1 VLYDRFVT
9 HKVHANALPPHD
21 FADIVRTEVMG
32 AAPPGT
38 NQVFFSG
45 PSSADANEAAI
56 ATAMSHYAARNNLD
70 SVAGVC
76 VVGFNNSNHG

>member
-1 VLYDRFVT
+1 
-9 HKVHANALPPHD
+9 
-21 FADIVRTEVMG
+21 MG

-76 VVGFNNSNHG
+76 VVGFNNSNHGQTTGALSVSAADANPHGLPAFPWPKAEFP